1 MCQSVQKDEGRIYCT
16 GRVDGK
22 CPSGRI
28 PYLEQANIEIWELF
42 QAILPGVINGMG
54 GYNYEAI
61 RLVFESY
68 NIGKE
73 KWAEYTNKILLLLD
87 VVRRLTKK
95 DG

>member
-1 MCQSVQKDEGRIYCT
+1 
-16 GRVDGK
+16 
-22 CPSGRI
+22 
-28 PYLEQANIEIWELF
+28 
-42 QAILPGVINGMG
+42 MG

-61 RLVFESY
+61 RLVFEAY

-73 KWAEYTNKILLLLD
+73 KWAEYINKILLLLD